1 MGNDRTIR
9 WISIGGLDMKLL
21 REDCNY
27 EIHINFKQT
36 DSGTRQPIAGIIKRS
51 HYKKILDDLHYGKT
65 AGTYEF
71 WLEGIKTEMTFPVQ
85 EVDTITVVP
94 EVKHE

>member
-1 MGNDRTIR
+1 
-9 WISIGGLDMKLL
+9 MKLL

-36 DSGTRQPIAGIIKRS
+36 DSGQRQPITGIIKRN
-51 HYKKILDDLHYGKT
+51 HYKRILDDLHYGKST
-65 AGTYEF
+65 GTYEF
-71 WLEGIKTEMTFPVQ
+71 VLEGIKTELTFPVQ

-94 EVKHE
+94 EVKNG